1 MLQDQLVQ
9 EALHTRL
16 ARALQRWVS
25 VVKENSVIAKPRAR
39 RSSTSFLTDRKPY
52 TVAERPPPL
61 KGWSDMWETGMKM
74 CQGPLPPLSTTK
86 SDKLS
91 CCVKKGNPPR

>member
-25 VVKENSVIAKPRAR
+25 VVKENFVIAKPRAR
-39 RSSTSFLTDRKPY
+39 RKSSRRFSTDRKPS
-52 TVAERPPPL
+52 TAGERPPPL
-61 KGWSDMWETGMKM
+61 KGWTNVGETG
-74 CQGPLPPLSTTK
+74 T
-86 SDKLS
+86 
-91 CCVKKGNPPR
+91 

>member
-25 VVKENSVIAKPRAR
+25 VVKENSAIAKPGAQR
-39 RSSTSFLTDRKPY
+39 RGSRSFSTDRKPSR
-52 TVAERPPPL
+52 AGERPPPL
-61 KGWSDMWETGMKM
+61 KGWSNVWETG
-74 CQGPLPPLSTTK
+74 T
-86 SDKLS
+86 
-91 CCVKKGNPPR
+91 

>member
-25 VVKENSVIAKPRAR
+25 VVKENSVIAQPRAR

-52 TVAERPPPL
+52 TVVERPPPL
-61 KGWSDMWETGMKM
+61 KGWSDMWETGM
-74 CQGPLPPLSTTK
+74 
-86 SDKLS
+86 
-91 CCVKKGNPPR
+91 

>member
-52 TVAERPPPL
+52 TVVERPPPL
-61 KGWSDMWETGMKM
+61 KGWSDMWETGM
-74 CQGPLPPLSTTK
+74 
-86 SDKLS
+86 
-91 CCVKKGNPPR
+91 